1 MSKFCVL
8 GVVKTITPL
17 MLKRLCRILFDLH
30 CYFIFK
36 PELMPAN
43 KGLETYFT

>member
-30 CYFIFK
+30 YYSSYK
-36 PELMPAN
+36 PEKMPDN